1 MEQQFL
7 KAFLEDSSEFAGI
20 TISGHFDID
29 ITVFAAIYEHYRET
43 GENLLDEYALVYK
56 ESWMPEEDINLFEYI
71 KRLRAIYKVKSLGVI
86 DDDYIRYV
94 YKLVESKH
102 QSYLNSLK

>member
-1 MEQQFL
+1 M
-7 KAFLEDSSEFAGI
+7 GI

-43 GENLLDEYALVYK
+43 SENLLDEYALVYK
-56 ESWMPEEDINLFEYI
+56 ESWMPEEMIDKEEFI
-71 KRLRAIYKVKSLGVI
+71 KRKSAISKINSLGVM

-94 YKLVESKH
+94 YKLVNSKH
-102 QSYLNSLK
+102 QSYLNFIK